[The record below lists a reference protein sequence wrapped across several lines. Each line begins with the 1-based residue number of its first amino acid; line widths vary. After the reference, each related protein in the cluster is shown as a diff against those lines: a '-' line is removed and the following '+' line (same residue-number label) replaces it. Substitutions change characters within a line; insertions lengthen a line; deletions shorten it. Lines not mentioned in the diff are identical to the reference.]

1 MRFVFY
7 LLLLFQQICFF
18 IKKWVS
24 DFFWARF
31 AVFYLIKKGAEIRDP
46 QSISFKGKCL
56 FQVQIGAKISIGKM
70 FVCNSSELY
79 AIDTVKC
86 SKILVREGA
95 NLQIGDNSGM
105 SNTIIQCWKD
115 IEIGNNVKIGAGT
128 IIMDSNFHSLD
139 WRQRIDKNS
148 DSVNVKTAPVILKN
162 NVFIGA
168 RSMILKGV
176 TIGEN
181 SVVAAGSVVV
191 KDIPDNC
198 LAGGNPCV
206 VIKYL

>member
-1 MRFVFY
+1 MKFFFYFVILIRHFLSVLKKKLLEMFWSEFAIFY
-7 LLLLFQQICFF
+7 LTQ
-18 IKKWVS
+18 
-24 DFFWARF
+24 
-31 AVFYLIKKGAEIRDP
+31 KGAKLRDP
-46 QSISFKGKCL
+46 KSISFKGKCL
-56 FQVQIGAKISIGKM
+56 FQVQKGASISIGKG

-79 AIDTVKC
+79 AIDTEKC
-86 SKILVREGA
+86 SKILVREGSK
-95 NLQIGDNSGM
+95 LQIGDNSGM
-105 SNTIIQCWKD
+105 SNTIIQCWKN

-139 WRQRIDKNS
+139 WRQRIDKNT